1 MISFAEAWNKYLLQ
15 GIIDTVYMVGWST
28 FFSVIIGF
36 ILAIALILTDK
47 NGLRPNKVI
56 YRVLDI
62 IVNVFRSFPFI
73 ILILAVMPLTR
84 LIVGKSIG
92 NTAAIVPLTIG
103 SAPFVA
109 RVIESSLK
117 EVDKGIIEAAK
128 SFGAS
133 DMQIIFKVMI
143 KEAVPSIIR
152 GITLSLILIIGYTAM
167 AGALGAQG
175 LGYVAISIGYQRFN
189 NEMILYTVII
199 LIILVETI
207 QIFGDWIYKKLK

>member
-1 MISFAEAWNKYLLQ
+1 MSNFAEAWNKYLFQ

-28 FFSVIIGF
+28 FFAVIIGF
-36 ILAIALILTDK
+36 VLAIILILTDK
-47 NGLRPNKVI
+47 NGLRPNKII

-62 IVNVFRSFPFI
+62 TVNVFRSFPFI
-73 ILILAVMPLTR
+73 ILIIAIMPLTR
-84 LIVGKSIG
+84 LIVGRSIG

-103 SAPFVA
+103 AAPFVA

-152 GITLSLILIIGYTAM
+152 GITLVLISIIGYTAM

-189 NEMILYTVII
+189 DQMIFYTVII
-199 LIILVETI
+199 LIILVEVI
-207 QIFGDWIYKKLK
+207 QVFGDWMYKKLK

>member
-28 FFSVIIGF
+28 FFAVIIGF
-36 ILAIALILTDK
+36 VLAIILILTDK
-47 NGLRPNKVI
+47 NGLRPNKVV

-62 IVNVFRSFPFI
+62 VVNVFRSFPFI
-73 ILILAVMPLTR
+73 ILILAIMPLTR

-103 SAPFVA
+103 AAPFVA

-152 GITLSLILIIGYTAM
+152 GITLSLISIIGYTAM

-189 NEMILYTVII
+189 DEMILYTVII
-199 LIILVETI
+199 LIILVEAI
-207 QIFGDWIYKKLK
+207 QVFGDWMYKKLK

>member
-28 FFSVIIGF
+28 FFAVIIGF
-36 ILAIALILTDK
+36 ILAIILILTDK
-47 NGLRPNKVI
+47 NGLRPNKVV
-56 YRVLDI
+56 YRILDI

-73 ILILAVMPLTR
+73 ILILAIMPFTR

-103 SAPFVA
+103 AAPFVA

-117 EVDKGIIEAAK
+117 EVDRGIIEAAK

-152 GITLSLILIIGYTAM
+152 GITLSLISIIGYTAM

-189 NEMILYTVII
+189 DEMILYTVII
-199 LIILVETI
+199 LIILVEAI
-207 QIFGDWIYKKLK
+207 QVFGDWMYKKLK

>member
-199 LIILVETI
+199 LIILVEAI

>member
-28 FFSVIIGF
+28 FFAVIIGF
-36 ILAIALILTDK
+36 ILAIVLILTDK
-47 NGLRPNKVI
+47 NGLRPNKVV
-56 YRVLDI
+56 YRILDI

-73 ILILAVMPLTR
+73 ILILAIMPFTR

-103 SAPFVA
+103 AAPFVA

-117 EVDKGIIEAAK
+117 EVDRGIIEAAK

-152 GITLSLILIIGYTAM
+152 GITLSLISIIGYTAM

-189 NEMILYTVII
+189 DEMILYTVII
-199 LIILVETI
+199 LIILVEAI
-207 QIFGDWIYKKLK
+207 QVFGDWMYKKLK

>member
-28 FFSVIIGF
+28 FFAVIIGF
-36 ILAIALILTDK
+36 ILAIILILTDK
-47 NGLRPNKVI
+47 NGLRPNNVV

-62 IVNVFRSFPFI
+62 VVNVFRSFPFI
-73 ILILAVMPLTR
+73 ILILAIMPLTR

-103 SAPFVA
+103 AAPFVA

-152 GITLSLILIIGYTAM
+152 GITLSLISIIGYTAM

-189 NEMILYTVII
+189 DEMIFYTVII
-199 LIILVETI
+199 LIILVEAI
-207 QIFGDWIYKKLK
+207 QVFGDWMYKKLK

>member
-84 LIVGKSIG
+84 LIVG
-92 NTAAIVPLTIG
+92 ND
-103 SAPFVA
+103 
-109 RVIESSLK
+109 LK
-117 EVDKGIIEAAK
+117 T
-128 SFGAS
+128 FT
-133 DMQIIFKVMI
+133 MI
-143 KEAVPSIIR
+143 SK
-152 GITLSLILIIGYTAM
+152 TL
-167 AGALGAQG
+167 
-175 LGYVAISIGYQRFN
+175 
-189 NEMILYTVII
+189 
-199 LIILVETI
+199 
-207 QIFGDWIYKKLK
+207 